1 MSCKDIFFFKFLNIG
16 AYYRRYIHQGF
27 IVWFFGISKNCTLS
41 RDSQNKIFFNYIYYK
56 CNKIKLMHYF
66 FILIKFTAFFNNNN
80 EIPIV
85 GLWLV
90 MDRFTIKLL
99 MIKNYVLKSFASNIY
114 ITIYI
119 DNTL

>member
-1 MSCKDIFFFKFLNIG
+1 
-16 AYYRRYIHQGF
+16 
-27 IVWFFGISKNCTLS
+27 
-41 RDSQNKIFFNYIYYK
+41 
-56 CNKIKLMHYF
+56 MHYF